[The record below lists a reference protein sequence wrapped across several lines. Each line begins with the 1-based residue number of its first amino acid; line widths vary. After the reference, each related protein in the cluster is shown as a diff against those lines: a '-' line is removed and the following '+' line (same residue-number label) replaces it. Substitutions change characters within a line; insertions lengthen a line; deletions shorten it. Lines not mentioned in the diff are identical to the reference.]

1 MMNLQTEP
9 KIRVNGMSSVAVDPI
24 ATIDELAAITRKFG
38 RLVEADMPGAAL
50 KLSTCTGDLI
60 ASVQDGDSI
69 EGFSEEVADVVI
81 AAFVVAAERGL
92 DADDIKAALQVRLRE
107 QSSKAVAEC
116 VRNTLAARGL
126 Q

>member
-1 MMNLQTEP
+1 MNLNIEP
-9 KIRVNGMSSVAVDPI
+9 KIRVNGLSSVAVDPVVS
-24 ATIDELAAITRKFG
+24 IDDLAVITRKFG
-38 RLVEADMPGAAL
+38 RLVDADLSGAAL
-50 KLSTCTGDLI
+50 KLTTATGDLI

-92 DADDIKAALQVRLRE
+92 DAGDIKAALQVRLRQ
-107 QSSKAVAEC
+107 QSSEAVANC

>member
-1 MMNLQTEP
+1 MMNLQAEP
-9 KIRVNGMSSVAVDPI
+9 KIRVTGLSNVAVDPV
-24 ATIDELAAITRKFG
+24 ATIDDLAAITRKFG
-38 RLVEADMPGAAL
+38 RLVDADMPGAAL

-60 ASVQDGDSI
+60 ASVQNGDSI
-69 EGFSEEVADVVI
+69 EGFAEEVADVVI

-92 DADDIKAALQVRLRE
+92 DAGDIKAALQVRLRQ
-107 QSSKAVAEC
+107 QSSEAVADC

>member
-1 MMNLQTEP
+1 MNLNIEP
-9 KIRVNGMSSVAVDPI
+9 KIRVNGLSSVAVDPI
-24 ATIDELAAITRKFG
+24 VSIDDLAVITRKFG
-38 RLVEADMPGAAL
+38 RLVDADLSGAAL
-50 KLSTCTGDLI
+50 KLTTATGDLI

-92 DADDIKAALQVRLRE
+92 DAGDIKEALQARLRE

-116 VRNTLAARGL
+116 VRNTLAARGI